1 MRSTVKISEIFDL
14 LQEKKRN
21 GIFFEILKKTTQ
33 DESKRSS
40 ERGVP
45 DRRGGISSKRTK
57 DDARKGCERK
67 NEAICK

>member
-1 MRSTVKISEIFDL
+1 MIVDVFE
-14 LQEKKRN
+14 RN
-21 GIFFEILKKTTQ
+21 GIFLLSYLSETQ

-40 ERGVP
+40 ETGVT